1 MSRKAPD
8 SLQPTAAT
16 SAEAAAFGGAQQA
29 HVAAEDET
37 LKNTLVATVVADG
50 AASNDRAQQARGV
63 AEDKTANS
71 PHAAAYAPIPLVD
84 LAAQHAVL
92 QPELQRAFE
101 RVLAS
106 QTFILGPE
114 VSAFEAEIAE
124 LIDVPH
130 ALGVSSG
137 TDALLLALLALGI
150 GPGDEVLVPAFSFFA
165 TAGCVARVGAK
176 PVFVDIDP
184 QTFNI
189 DVELAA
195 GRVTRATKAIIPVHL
210 YGQVCDL
217 AALTKLNLPIIE
229 DAAQALGAGTAPRQA
244 GAVGA
249 FACFS
254 FFPTKNLGALGD
266 AGLVTTHDAALAK
279 RARLLRAHGA
289 EPKYHHALV
298 GGNFRLDALQ
308 AAFLRAKLPH
318 LPQWNKARQNNARLY
333 DGLFARVALPETL
346 LRTPVVQQ
354 PNHIYHQYVIQT
366 PHRDALQAYLQR
378 ERIGSEVYYPV
389 PLHLQVCFA
398 HLGELAG
405 SNPVAERAAREV
417 LALPIYPELAPAQI
431 ERVAGV
437 VSDFLRHFG

>member
-1 MSRKAPD
+1 VSRKAPE

-16 SAEAAAFGGAQQA
+16 PTDQTAPTSRPDLAAA
-29 HVAAEDET
+29 T
-37 LKNTLVATVVADG
+37 
-50 AASNDRAQQARGV
+50 S
-63 AEDKTANS
+63 
-71 PHAAAYAPIPLVD
+71 PIPLVD
-84 LAAQHAVL
+84 LSAQHAVL

-124 LIDVPH
+124 LIGVPH

-165 TAGCVARVGAK
+165 TAGCVARVGAR

-189 DVELAA
+189 DIELAA

-217 AALTKLNLPIIE
+217 AALKKLNLPIIE
-229 DAAQALGAGTAPRQA
+229 DAAQALGAGTAPWQA

-318 LPQWNKARQNNARLY
+318 LAQWNRARQHNARLY
-333 DGLFARVALPETL
+333 DGLFASAALPVTL

-354 PNHIYHQYVIQT
+354 ANHIYHQYVIQT
-366 PHRDALQAYLQR
+366 PHRDALQAHLQR

-431 ERVAGV
+431 ERVASV
-437 VSDFLRHFG
+437 VADFLRHFG